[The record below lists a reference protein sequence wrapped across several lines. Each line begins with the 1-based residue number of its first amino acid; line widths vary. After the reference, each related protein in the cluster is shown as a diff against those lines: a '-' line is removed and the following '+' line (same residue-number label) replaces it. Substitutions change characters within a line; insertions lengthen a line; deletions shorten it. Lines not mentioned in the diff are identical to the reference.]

1 MRDTNIGSI
10 LCYRNSAGSQSSGS
24 DDANLCK
31 IHPLTPSKNERK
43 GMPPKLRMK
52 MQEQDSPVDSG
63 SESSSESPL
72 KIDESGTKPDNKRP
86 SETTRLDSDSESD
99 SKSSKVESLGASDS
113 ESEKSDS
120 DNEDNKSVKSDD
132 GSDSGKEQSGKDS
145 DSDGLLDM
153 DEEVRRITG
162 FKKEDTPKKET
173 PKKDTPTKKKTPKKE
188 SALEEKI
195 MSSSSNT
202 VMSTEGLPDGWHRK
216 ITQRITGVSAGKYDV
231 YIIK

>member
-1 MRDTNIGSI
+1 
-10 LCYRNSAGSQSSGS
+10 
-24 DDANLCK
+24 
-31 IHPLTPSKNERK
+31 
-43 GMPPKLRMK
+43 

-72 KIDESGTKPDNKRP
+72 KIDESGAKPDNKRP
-86 SETTRLDSDSESD
+86 FETTRLESDSESD

-113 ESEKSDS
+113 EPEKSDS
-120 DNEDNKSVKSDD
+120 DNEDNKSGGD
-132 GSDSGKEQSGKDS
+132 SDSGKEESEKDS

-162 FKKEDTPKKET
+162 FKKEETSKEVT

-188 SALEEKI
+188 KAPEEKKL
-195 MSSSSNT
+195 SPSSNT

-216 ITQRITGVSAGKYDV
+216 ITQRLTGVSVGKYDV